1 MVLVAFLWSTAG
13 VVSRHLESARSFE
26 LTFWRSF
33 FTVLSLLIILPMLR
47 GRQVFSLILTGGKT
61 LWLSGVCWAFMF
73 TAYMVALT
81 LTTVANVLVVMALA
95 PLLTALMARVF
106 IAQAIPART
115 WWAIVV
121 ASLGM
126 TWIYAGQLDFSSQIS
141 GMLVAVMVPV
151 AAASNWTLVQY
162 SRTHGGN
169 VDLVPAVLIGAVI
182 STLVALPL
190 SMPLVAMPR
199 DRLRPRQPLVA
210 TPRDMFLLGSLGL
223 TQLAIPCVLAVLCA
237 RVLKAPEMSL
247 LALLEVVFGILLAW
261 VGAGEVPGGNV
272 LWGGSLVIAA
282 LVVNELLG
290 WNQRHSET
298 MGFKKR

>member
-13 VVSRHLESARSFE
+13 VVSRQLESAKSFE

-33 FTVLSLLIILPMLR
+33 FTVLSLLVILPILR
-47 GRQVFSLILTGGKT
+47 GRVVFSLLLTGGKT

-95 PLLTALMARVF
+95 PLFTALLARVF
-106 IAQAIPART
+106 IAQKIPART
-115 WWAIVV
+115 WWAIAA
-121 ASLGM
+121 ASVGM
-126 TWIYAGQLDFSSQIS
+126 VWIYAGQLDFSSQIS
-141 GMLVAVMVPV
+141 GMLVALMVPV
-151 AAASNWTLVQY
+151 AAASNWTMVQY
-162 SRTHGGN
+162 SRTHGN
-169 VDLVPAVLIGAVI
+169 DVDLVPAVLLGAII

-190 SMPLVAMPR
+190 SL
-199 DRLRPRQPLVA
+199 PLVA
-210 TPRDMFLLGSLGL
+210 TPRDMLLLGGLGL
-223 TQLAIPCVLAVLCA
+223 MQLAVPCVLAVLCA
-237 RVLKAPEMSL
+237 RVLKAPEISL

-261 VGAGEVPGGNV
+261 LGAGEVPGVNV

-290 WNQRHSET
+290 WNQKNDGT
-298 MGFKKR
+298 

>member
-1 MVLVAFLWSTAG
+1 MTTTFLTHRRAVLLMVLVAFLWSTAG
-13 VVSRHLESARSFE
+13 VVSRHLESAKSFE

-33 FTVLSLLIILPMLR
+33 FTVLSLLVILPMLR
-47 GRQVFSLILTGGKT
+47 GRAVFGLLLTGGKT
-61 LWLSGVCWAFMF
+61 LWASGVCWAFMF

-95 PLLTALMARVF
+95 PLFTALLARVF

-115 WWAIVV
+115 WWAIAA
-121 ASLGM
+121 ASVGM
-126 TWIYAGQLDFSSQIS
+126 VWIYAGQLDFSNQIG
-141 GMLVAVMVPV
+141 GMLVALMVPV

-162 SRTHGGN
+162 SRTHGSD
-169 VDLVPAVLIGAVI
+169 VDLVPAVLIGAII

-190 SMPLVAMPR
+190 SL
-199 DRLRPRQPLVA
+199 PLVA
-210 TPRDMFLLGSLGL
+210 TPRDMLLLGGLGL

-261 VGAGEVPGGNV
+261 VGAGEVPGANV

-282 LVVNELLG
+282 LVVNELSG
-290 WNQRHSET
+290 WNQ
-298 MGFKKR
+298 KND

>member
-13 VVSRHLESARSFE
+13 VVSRHLESAKSFE

-33 FTVLSLLIILPMLR
+33 FTVLSLLVILPLLR
-47 GRQVFSLILTGGKT
+47 GRVVFSLLLTGGKT

-95 PLLTALMARVF
+95 PLLTAVLARVF
-106 IAQAIPART
+106 IAQKIPART
-115 WWAIVV
+115 WCAITA
-121 ASLGM
+121 ASVGM
-126 TWIYAGQLDFSSQIS
+126 VWIYAGQVDFSSQAS
-141 GMLVAVMVPV
+141 GMLVALMVPM

-162 SRTHGGN
+162 SRTHGN
-169 VDLVPAVLIGAVI
+169 DVDLVPAVLIGAII

-190 SMPLVAMPR
+190 SLPL
-199 DRLRPRQPLVA
+199 LA
-210 TPRDMFLLGSLGL
+210 TPRDMLLLGGLGL
-223 TQLAIPCVLAVLCA
+223 MQLAVPCVLAVLCA

-261 VGAGEVPGGNV
+261 LGAGEVPGVNV

-290 WNQRHSET
+290 WNQ
-298 MGFKKR
+298 KND

>member
-13 VVSRHLESARSFE
+13 AVSRHLEAARSFE

-33 FTVLSLLIILPMLR
+33 FTVVSLIFILPMLQ
-47 GRQVFSLILTGGKT
+47 GRAVFARILTGGKT

-95 PLLTALMARVF
+95 PLLTALMARAF
-106 IAQAIPART
+106 IAQQIPART
-115 WWAIVV
+115 WWAIVA
-121 ASLGM
+121 ASIGM
-126 TWIYAGQLDFSSQIS
+126 TWIYAGQLDFSSQVS
-141 GMLVAVMVPV
+141 GMLVALMVPI

-162 SRTHGGN
+162 SRTHGSD

-190 SMPLVAMPR
+190 SL
-199 DRLRPRQPLVA
+199 PLVA
-210 TPRDMFLLGSLGL
+210 TPRDMLLLGGLGL
-223 TQLAIPCVLAVLCA
+223 MQLAIPCVLAVLCA

-290 WNQRHSET
+290 WNQRQ
-298 MGFKKR
+298 

>member
-1 MVLVAFLWSTAG
+1 MVLVTFLWSTAG

-26 LTFWRSF
+26 LTFWRSL

-169 VDLVPAVLIGAVI
+169 VDLVPAVLVGAVI

-190 SMPLVAMPR
+190 SM
-199 DRLRPRQPLVA
+199 PLVA